1 MILFDQDFFKLFDTF
16 DKLTQG
22 KDRKNYYG
30 KKENKPGK
38 RYVNYLYKW
47 EKTLVNGQGHW
58 KREPNW
64 TRLWK
69 DNEERNMKQSHKQNF
84 RLEWETFRRTVS
96 NI

>member
-47 EKTLVNGQGHW
+47 EKTLANGQGHW
-58 KREPNW
+58 KREPKVH
-64 TRLWK
+64 TGPGF
-69 DNEERNMKQSHKQNF
+69 ERTMKKEIWNKFTSKT
-84 RLEWETFRRTVS
+84 LG
-96 NI
+96 

>member
-1 MILFDQDFFKLFDTF
+1 MILFDQVFFKLFDTF

-58 KREPNW
+58 EHEPNVH
-64 TRLWK
+64 TGPGF
-69 DNEERNMKQSHKQNF
+69 ERTIKKEIWNKFTSKI
-84 RLEWETFRRTVS
+84 LG
-96 NI
+96 

>member
-38 RYVNYLYKW
+38 RYVNYLYK
-47 EKTLVNGQGHW
+47 
-58 KREPNW
+58 
-64 TRLWK
+64 
-69 DNEERNMKQSHKQNF
+69 
-84 RLEWETFRRTVS
+84 
-96 NI
+96 